1 MNVVAYVIMQLSI
14 LATSFAPS
22 TILSWST
29 LSRILIKIIQG
40 SHKEHRMSLLEIVV
54 SILHNKIN
62 KMHCITQTNISQT
75 NKTILM
81 RSLKRNKWWN
91 QKEE

>member
-1 MNVVAYVIMQLSI
+1 MNVVAYVIIQLSI
-14 LATSFAPS
+14 LATSFVPS

-40 SHKEHRMSLLEIVV
+40 RHKEHRMSLLETVV

-62 KMHCITQTNISQT
+62 KMHCITQTNMSQT